1 MSYFN
6 LEKKLK
12 ELKIE
17 EFIWIVYIGII
28 ILSFYSNH
36 LEKNYF
42 LTRNIS
48 SKEKYRYT
56 LIIIF
61 LILLIVYS
69 YFLKS
74 AYDDYS
80 SLKESDSKEKKNL
93 VTLSLLASLFI
104 FVSGIIFLY
113 VAYKD
118 QNIDVEL
125 AFN

>member
-1 MSYFN
+1 MSYFD
-6 LEKKLK
+6 LEEKLK
-12 ELKIE
+12 EIKTE
-17 EFIWIVYIGII
+17 NYIWIIYIGII
-28 ILSFYSNH
+28 IFSFYSNS
-36 LEKNYF
+36 LEKKYYLYNDQIAKKEY
-42 LTRNIS
+42 RN
-48 SKEKYRYT
+48 T

-61 LILLIVYS
+61 SVLLIVYY

-74 AYDDYS
+74 SLDDYNK
-80 SLKESDSKEKKNL
+80 LNENDSKEKKEL

-104 FVSGIIFLY
+104 FISGLIFLY

>member
-1 MSYFN
+1 MSYFDI
-6 LEKKLK
+6 EEKLK
-12 ELKIE
+12 EIKIE
-17 EFIWIVYIGII
+17 NFIWIIYIGII
-28 ILSFYSNH
+28 ILSFYSNN
-36 LEKNYF
+36 LEKDYF
-42 LTRNIS
+42 LTKNKE

-74 AYDDYS
+74 SYEDYVN
-80 SLKESDSKEKKNL
+80 LNEYDSKEKKNL
-93 VTLSLLASLFI
+93 VTLSLIASLFI